1 MCGPGLK
8 EGISWF
14 CHLAFDCEDLAFLLP
29 LKSFREG
36 LQVLTEG
43 AVGTSRI
50 EEGTEIGL

>member
-14 CHLAFDCEDLAFLLP
+14 CHLAFDCEGLAFLLP
-29 LKSFREG
+29 LKSLREG